1 MSSTT
6 FEIEKLYIE
15 FFNRPADTG
24 GLEYWRNAANNGT
37 TIIQIAHA
45 MENSAEYHAAFTQ
58 SWNDGVASS
67 VDHAFMNMFDR
78 HASMAELSTWGVKF
92 YGALVEHTPTSDVI
106 MQIGD
111 AAVGADLQHLMQKV
125 TDAVPVQLVGVQAHE
140 AVHAVI
146 A

>member
-15 FFNRPADTG
+15 FFNRPADAG
-24 GLEYWRNAANNGT
+24 GLQYWSNAANNGA
-37 TIIQIAHA
+37 TITQIAHA
-45 MENSAEYHAAFTQ
+45 MENSVEYHAAFTQ

-78 HASMAELSTWGVKF
+78 HASMAELSTWGVKL

-125 TDAVPVQLVGVQAHE
+125 TDAVPVQLVGVQTHE
-140 AVHAVI
+140 AVHAAI